1 MLRVKFLASIG
12 IIFYI
17 FINLK
22 KKLNMK
28 KLALIVGTATL
39 LSSCVIVNPG
49 EVGVRK
55 TLGRLKS
62 NTKTE
67 GFMTINPL
75 ITQVVKVKISTINRE
90 VKLNLPSKE
99 GLNVSAEISILYH
112 IQSDKVTTILKEVGL
127 DYERILILSSFRSSA
142 ADVCAKYYAKD
153 MHSGKRG
160 EIEQEIKKLLIERL
174 KDRGVIIE
182 SIMLKSISLPD
193 RLYRAIEEKLK
204 AEQQAQQM
212 QFVLDREKSEAERK
226 RIEAEGIKTAQQILK
241 EGITK
246 ENIEWKS
253 LEVFKELSQSPNT
266 KIIITNGSTPM
277 IIDSKK
283 E

>member
-1 MLRVKFLASIG
+1 
-12 IIFYI
+12 
-17 FINLK
+17 
-22 KKLNMK
+22 
-28 KLALIVGTATL
+28 
-39 LSSCVIVNPG
+39 
-49 EVGVRK
+49 
-55 TLGRLKS
+55 
-62 NTKTE
+62 
-67 GFMTINPL
+67 
-75 ITQVVKVKISTINRE
+75 
-90 VKLNLPSKE
+90 
-99 GLNVSAEISILYH
+99 
-112 IQSDKVTTILKEVGL
+112 
-127 DYERILILSSFRSSA
+127 
-142 ADVCAKYYAKD
+142 

-160 EIEQEIKKLLIERL
+160 EIEQAIKKLLIDRL

-212 QFVLDREKSEAERK
+212 QFVLDRERSEAERK

-277 IIDSKK
+277 IIDAKK

>member
-1 MLRVKFLASIG
+1 
-12 IIFYI
+12 
-17 FINLK
+17 
-22 KKLNMK
+22 MK
-28 KLALIVGTATL
+28 NLALIAATATL
-39 LSSCVIVNPG
+39 LSSCVIINPG
-49 EVGVRK
+49 EVGVRN
-55 TLGRLKS
+55 TLGKLKS

-75 ITQVVKVKISTINRE
+75 ITQVVKVKTSTINRE

-112 IQSDKVTTILKEVGL
+112 VQSDKVTTILKEVGL

-160 EIEQEIKKLLIERL
+160 EIEQEIKKLLVDRL

-212 QFVLDREKSEAERK
+212 QFILDREKSEAERK
-226 RIEAEGIKTAQQILK
+226 RIEAEGIKNAQQILK

-253 LEVFKELSQSPNT
+253 LEVFKELSKSPNT
-266 KIIITNGSTPM
+266 KIIITDGTTPM